1 MKDSDPKEIRGRI
14 VNPYWFPSV
23 DFLSTRTLTIKD
35 RIFSQARHES
45 RACVESTTLEPCFY
59 GHVFGA
65 VFTLLTLLICSPLFA
80 SHAYDQQLKRRVDAV
95 WYKPDGS
102 EGLSTTVRF
111 GLDRAGNLTEL
122 RIIKSSGNRAFD
134 KSLVEAFR
142 RAAPFSPLPQAIAES
157 YSGVELTFGSAKA
170 AQTDETANSLEAP
183 PPPKKQPV
191 AKPSPKS
198 GPKKEPPPKSSGAPI

>member
-1 MKDSDPKEIRGRI
+1 MEYSGPKESLGRTF
-14 VNPYWFPSV
+14 NHSWFPSL
-23 DFLSTRTLTIKD
+23 DCLSLLTPAIKD
-35 RIFSQARHES
+35 RTFTRTHRSKSTARGE
-45 RACVESTTLEPCFY
+45 CFY
-59 GHVFGA
+59 GQLLGA
-65 VFTLLTLLICSPLFA
+65 VFALLSLLISSPLFA

-95 WYKPDGS
+95 WYKPDGA

-134 KSLVEAFR
+134 KSLLEAFR

-157 YSGVELTFGSAKA
+157 YSAVELTFGSAKA
-170 AQTDETANSLEAP
+170 AKIDEGAKSLDPA

-198 GPKKEPPPKSSGAPI
+198 GPKKEPPQKTPGAPI

>member
-1 MKDSDPKEIRGRI
+1 MKDSGPKEIPGRI
-14 VNPYWFPSV
+14 FNPCGLPS
-23 DFLSTRTLTIKD
+23 S
-35 RIFSQARHES
+35 IFFRPLLWRSKTGSFRKPAMNPARAES
-45 RACVESTTLEPCFY
+45 EAFERWCCHL
-59 GHVFGA
+59 FGA
-65 VFTLLTLLICSPLFA
+65 IFALISLLLGSTLFA

-95 WYKPDGS
+95 WYKPSGS

-122 RIIKSSGNRAFD
+122 TIIKSSGNRAFD
-134 KSLVEAFR
+134 KSLLEAFR

-170 AQTDETANSLEAP
+170 AQTDGTEKSLDPA

-198 GPKKEPPPKSSGAPI
+198 GPKKEPPQKSPGAPI

>member
-1 MKDSDPKEIRGRI
+1 MKDSGPKEILGRI
-14 VNPYWFPSV
+14 FNPHGFPSL
-23 DFLSTRTLTIKD
+23 DFPSILTLAIKD
-35 RIFSQARHES
+35 RIFSQAHES
-45 RACVESTTLEPCFY
+45 RARVESAALEPCFY

-65 VFTLLTLLICSPLFA
+65 AFALLTLLICSPLFA

-122 RIIKSSGNRAFD
+122 KIIRSSGNRAFD
-134 KSLVEAFR
+134 KSLLEAFQL
-142 RAAPFSPLPQAIAES
+142 AAPFSPLPQAIAES

-170 AQTDETANSLEAP
+170 GKADETAKSLDPA

-191 AKPSPKS
+191 AKPSQRG
-198 GPKKEPPPKSSGAPI
+198 GPKKDPPQKSPGAPI